1 MDTTP
6 ASHLK
11 PHVATMEAAP
21 ARAHNQDDATVNGAA
36 NLAKLK

>member
-1 MDTTP
+1 
-6 ASHLK
+6 
-11 PHVATMEAAP
+11 MEAAP